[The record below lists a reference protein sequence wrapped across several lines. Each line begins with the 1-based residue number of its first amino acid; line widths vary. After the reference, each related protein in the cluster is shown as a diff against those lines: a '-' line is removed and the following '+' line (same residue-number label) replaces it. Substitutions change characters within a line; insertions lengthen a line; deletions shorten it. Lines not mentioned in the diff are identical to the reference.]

1 MGNADQIKR
10 RAKLRG
16 LFSLLCLVLAM
27 PQPSSAQERE
37 LSSLVIVTEAG
48 PQIFSVEL
56 ADNPREK
63 ARGLMFREYLGQD
76 RGMLFLY
83 PANTQINMWMKN
95 TLIPLDMIF
104 IDSESRIRNIAENTE
119 PLSEDTISS
128 DGRVQAVLEVPG
140 GTTARLGIAPGDRV
154 SHVALD

>member
-1 MGNADQIKR
+1 MGYADQITR
-10 RAKLRG
+10 RVRLPAL
-16 LFSLLCLVLAM
+16 LSLLCLVWAM

-37 LSSLVIVTEAG
+37 LSSLVIVTRAG

-56 ADNPREK
+56 ADDPQEK

-76 RGMLFLY
+76 RGMLFVY

-140 GTTARLGIAPGDRV
+140 GTAARLGIAPGDRV

>member
-1 MGNADQIKR
+1 MEYADQTKR
-10 RAKLRG
+10 RAHWLG
-16 LFSLLCLVLAM
+16 LFSLLCLVFAM
-27 PQPSSAQERE
+27 PQLSSAQERE
-37 LSSLVIVTEAG
+37 LSSLVIVTKAG
-48 PQIFSVEL
+48 PQVFSVEL
-56 ADNPREK
+56 ADNPQK
-63 ARGLMFREYLGQD
+63 KVRGLMFREYLGQD

-128 DGRVQAVLEVPG
+128 DGGVRAVLEVPG
-140 GTTARLGIAPGDRV
+140 GTAARLGIAPGDRV